1 MKPTTRLAAAA
12 LPLLL
17 SSVLAACTGHLGGGE
32 GDGTTGAG
40 PGLPPA
46 GKACS
51 PNDAIM
57 KGLAPICG
65 GCHTQGSTPFFGSLS
80 TFEALL
86 VYNDKYIVPGHPEQS
101 YLIKLLQGNGEGTYK
116 QMPLSGDSFVKL
128 EAAGMTALTL
138 AQIEAWITQLTA
150 GTKVTTPDLE
160 AVTVQ
165 RVSAQQIRDTLYAQL
180 GLGDDDFYAPAA
192 SYGIPE
198 ITSKGEDNYPVHGA
212 DDLPGAYE
220 SPPVQRH
227 AALGGSQTLEGKTR
241 DLAPSPPFAQALV
254 GVSQRWCKMA
264 IAKPGNALLFPY
276 VERTAKSAVA
286 ADDIK
291 KNMAYLSLH
300 FLGDPGEAADLEDV
314 FQNVFVP
321 LEAASDSPT
330 AWAGVCSYFIRH
342 PRWIFY

>member
-1 MKPTTRLAAAA
+1 MSPMTRLAAAT

-17 SSVLAACTGHLGGGE
+17 SASLAACSGHLGGG
-32 GDGTTGAG
+32 DGGGSASG

-57 KGLAPICG
+57 KGLAPTCG

-80 TFEALL
+80 TFETLL

-101 YLIKLLQGNGEGTYK
+101 YLIKLLNGQGEGTYK
-116 QMPLSGDSFVKL
+116 QMPLSGDPFVKL

-150 GTKVTTPDLE
+150 GTKVTTPDPE

-165 RVSAQQIRDTLYAQL
+165 RVSARQIEKTLYAQL
-180 GLGDDDFYAPAA
+180 GLGDDDFYGPAS
-192 SYGIPE
+192 SYSIPE
-198 ITSKGEDNYPVHGA
+198 ITSKGEDNYPVHGG
-212 DDLPGAYE
+212 DELPGAYE
-220 SPPVQRH
+220 NFPVQRQ
-227 AALGGSQTLEGKTR
+227 AALGGSQSLGGKKA

-254 GVSQRWCKMA
+254 AVSQRWCKMA
-264 IAKPGNALLFPY
+264 IEKPSSTALLFPF
-276 VERTAKSAVA
+276 VDKTAKSATA
-286 ADDIK
+286 AADIK
-291 KNMAYLSLH
+291 KNLAYLNLH
-300 FLGDPGEAADLEDV
+300 FLGEPADPADIDEV

-321 LEAASDSPT
+321 IEAASDSPT